1 LVYLKRYF
9 ATFSQIS
16 RMTSVILRRGYCAVQ
31 AKKATPVSRE
41 QTHPIMSDARA
52 QAAAGT
58 DWTRL
63 LADPDLARNLG
74 KLLQTY
80 RDAAPERRERA
91 LIEAMRSIK
100 REAAESKP
108 ASASVGKKDQLTPS
122 LPTPASSIPPFE
134 PDIFSPNWGQD
145 RRIHPRIKCFVAV
158 ELRVN
163 GAEAPIW
170 GNLSNTS
177 IGGCRVETSATVGG
191 GAKVEI
197 GLWVASGKIW
207 VKGLA
212 LNGVV
217 SRSVPAAGAIRVRF
231 AGMDAIEKEN
241 LRQFLKYVQEASR
254 ASSSASS
261 YLQLLK

>member
-1 LVYLKRYF
+1 MNNSKPN
-9 ATFSQIS
+9 A
-16 RMTSVILRRGYCAVQ
+16 AVG
-31 AKKATPVSRE
+31 
-41 QTHPIMSDARA
+41 M
-52 QAAAGT
+52 
-58 DWTRL
+58 DWTGL

-80 RDAAPERRERA
+80 RDAPPERREEA
-91 LIEAMRSIK
+91 LLAAMREIK
-100 REAAESKP
+100 KEASGRDSTP
-108 ASASVGKKDQLTPS
+108 ASSPKVAPEPPPQP
-122 LPTPASSIPPFE
+122 LPTPASATPPFE
-134 PDIFSPNWGQD
+134 PDVFSPNWGQD
-145 RRIHPRIKCFVAV
+145 RRRHPRIKCFVAV

-163 GAEAPIW
+163 DADAPIW

-177 IGGCRVETSATVGG
+177 LGGCQVETAVQISG

-217 SRSVPAAGAIRVRF
+217 TRSAPATGMRIRF
-231 AGMDAIEKEN
+231 AGMDPVEKEN
-241 LRQFLKYVQEASR
+241 LRQFLKYVQETTR
-254 ASSSASS
+254 ASTSQNT

>member
-1 LVYLKRYF
+1 
-9 ATFSQIS
+9 
-16 RMTSVILRRGYCAVQ
+16 
-31 AKKATPVSRE
+31 
-41 QTHPIMSDARA
+41 MSDPKSN
-52 QAAAGT
+52 AALGT
-58 DWTRL
+58 DWTRM

-80 RDAAPERRERA
+80 RDASPEKREEA
-91 LIEAMRSIK
+91 LLAAMREIK
-100 REAAESKP
+100 REASRNTTAATSTKAAPEPPPQAFP
-108 ASASVGKKDQLTPS
+108 ASAS
-122 LPTPASSIPPFE
+122 AIPPFE

-145 RRIHPRIKCFVAV
+145 RRVHPRIKCFVAV

-163 GAEAPIW
+163 DADAPIW

-177 IGGCRVETSATVGG
+177 LGGCQVETAAHISG

-217 SRSVPAAGAIRVRF
+217 TRSAAAGVRVRF
-231 AGMDAIEKEN
+231 AGLDVAGKEN
-241 LRQFLKYVQEASR
+241 LRQFLKYVQEATR
-254 ASSSASS
+254 SSKSESS

>member
-1 LVYLKRYF
+1 
-9 ATFSQIS
+9 
-16 RMTSVILRRGYCAVQ
+16 
-31 AKKATPVSRE
+31 
-41 QTHPIMSDARA
+41 MSNSKPN
-52 QAAAGT
+52 AAAGT
-58 DWTRL
+58 DWTGL

-80 RDAAPERRERA
+80 RDAPPERREEA
-91 LIEAMRSIK
+91 LLAAMREIK
-100 REAAESKP
+100 REASSGTA
-108 ASASVGKKDQLTPS
+108 ANSAKVATEPS
-122 LPTPASSIPPFE
+122 PQPLPTPASASPPFE

-145 RRIHPRIKCFVAV
+145 RRRHPRIKCFVAV

-163 GAEAPIW
+163 DGEAPIW

-177 IGGCRVETSATVGG
+177 LGGCQVETAGHISG

-217 SRSVPAAGAIRVRF
+217 TRSAPAGGVRVRF
-231 AGMDAIEKEN
+231 AGLDPAEKEN
-241 LRQFLKYVQEASR
+241 LRQFLKYVQETTKASK
-254 ASSSASS
+254 SETS